1 MSVYLLIGTILF
13 AEWEGWNYLD
23 SVYFCVTSLL
33 KIGLGDLVPGVH
45 VGSELDAAETL
56 DELTLVINFDYI
68 LLGMGIWSMCYCT
81 PAYSAALASWIA
93 RTSFWVMRRRFS
105 PSYST

>member
-56 DELTLVINFDYI
+56 DELKLVINFVYI
-68 LLGMGIWSMCYCT
+68 LLGMGILSMCYYLLKEDVNDKLEQLVHRVNEKCHVC
-81 PAYSAALASWIA
+81 
-93 RTSFWVMRRRFS
+93 RTRLGL
-105 PSYST
+105 

>member
-13 AEWEGWNYLD
+13 AEWEDWNYLD

-45 VGSELDAAETL
+45 VGSEI
-56 DELTLVINFDYI
+56 V
-68 LLGMGIWSMCYCT
+68 
-81 PAYSAALASWIA
+81 
-93 RTSFWVMRRRFS
+93 R
-105 PSYST
+105 